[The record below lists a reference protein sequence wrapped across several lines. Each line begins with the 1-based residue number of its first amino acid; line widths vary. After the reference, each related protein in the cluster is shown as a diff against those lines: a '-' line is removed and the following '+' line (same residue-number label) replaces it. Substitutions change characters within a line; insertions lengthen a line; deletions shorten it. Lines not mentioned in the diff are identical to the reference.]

1 MPFSNKLVL
10 VTGGAGVLGRA
21 VVAWFSER
29 GARVAVLDYSED
41 ILRQAFPEPAGNHSY
56 LTCELT
62 NKESCVKAV
71 GDLMR
76 QFDKVDV
83 LANIAGGF
91 LMGDPVHET
100 SNETWDFL
108 FDLNAR
114 SIMNMSTAVVPG
126 MIQRS
131 SGKIVNVAARAA
143 TAGVANMGAY
153 TASKAA
159 VMRLTEAMAME
170 LREQNINVNAVMPS
184 LIDTPRN
191 REDMPDADFD
201 KWVKPEQLAGI
212 IGFLTSKESDAI
224 HGACIPV
231 DGLS

>member
-56 LTCELT
+56 LTCDLT

-108 FDLNAR
+108 FDLNAL
-114 SIMNMSTAVVPG
+114 SLPPPNASFY
-126 MIQRS
+126 QR
-131 SGKIVNVAARAA
+131 
-143 TAGVANMGAY
+143 Y
-153 TASKAA
+153 
-159 VMRLTEAMAME
+159 
-170 LREQNINVNAVMPS
+170 
-184 LIDTPRN
+184 
-191 REDMPDADFD
+191 
-201 KWVKPEQLAGI
+201 
-212 IGFLTSKESDAI
+212 
-224 HGACIPV
+224 IPHQHYF
-231 DGLS
+231 